1 MLEEEQYQRL
11 KAESARTGRSI
22 GELVRDA
29 IDARWSRT
37 STEELRAAFE
47 ASAGAWSDLDVDGE
61 TYVERIRSGHGLGE
75 RLREL
80 GWD

>member
-1 MLEEEQYQRL
+1 MLEEEQYKRL

-29 IDARWSRT
+29 IDARWSRV
-37 STEELRAAFE
+37 STEELRTAFE

-61 TYVERIRSGHGLGE
+61 TYVERIRSGQGLGE